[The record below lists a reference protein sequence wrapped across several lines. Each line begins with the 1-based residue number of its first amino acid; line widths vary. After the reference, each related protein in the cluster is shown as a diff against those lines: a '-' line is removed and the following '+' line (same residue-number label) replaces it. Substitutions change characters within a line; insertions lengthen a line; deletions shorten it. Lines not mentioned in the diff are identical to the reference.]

1 MDQVN
6 QLSEKDLL
14 TMHGPTGGLV
24 MRLQRYAL
32 LGWGL
37 AGVMLFVFI
46 AYVFADKLF
55 GTPVLAVNEEGQVLG
70 HFEFLSG
77 ESRTDE
83 EVMAGGQRFL
93 RDYLSANSAFIMEDY
108 TQALNMMDEGL
119 KQKKLA
125 EVLENNY
132 LIRIENANTRSHL
145 ELSSSH
151 SPQIE
156 WRRDLQSAVRYRG
169 NVVAQA
175 GNSVVEQP
183 FDITLTLLAV
193 PRSTLATIGFKIID
207 ITDN

>member
-1 MDQVN
+1 MEQVN
-6 QLSEKDLL
+6 QLSEKDILA
-14 TMHGPTGGLV
+14 MHGPMGGLII
-24 MRLQRYAL
+24 RLQGYAL

-46 AYVFADKLF
+46 AYVFADMFF
-55 GTPVLAVNEEGQVLG
+55 GTSVLAVNEDGQVLG

-77 ESRTDE
+77 DSRTDE

-108 TQALNMMDEGL
+108 TQALNMMDGAL

-132 LIRIENANTRSHL
+132 LVRIEQANTRSHL
-145 ELSSSH
+145 ELSAS
-151 SPQIE
+151 QIE

-169 NVVAQA
+169 NVVALA
-175 GNSVVEQP
+175 GKSVVEQP

-193 PRSTLATIGFKIID
+193 PRSTLATVGFKILD
-207 ITDN
+207 IKDN